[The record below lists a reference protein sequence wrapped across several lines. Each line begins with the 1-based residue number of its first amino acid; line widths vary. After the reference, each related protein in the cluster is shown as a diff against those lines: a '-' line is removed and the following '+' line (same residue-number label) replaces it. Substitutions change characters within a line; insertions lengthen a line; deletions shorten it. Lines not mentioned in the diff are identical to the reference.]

1 MKHIKSFVLV
11 LMTILIPISTI
22 YAAPIGTG
30 VKCDGQPVNYDAA
43 GNANIS
49 AHDYNSSNN
58 FSLGVRLSF
67 VKSDGTLV
75 HSKDYLYQSSSDLYT
90 QYGSGSPCSKVQYG
104 NGTCTYNDNWS
115 KTSNMANLSALQ
127 SIFTRNGIS
136 VSLSSLL
143 SQGDLSKMSLFK
155 TLLTSPNAKAKSFFK
170 SLGVD
175 IDNEEYYK
183 NGSYDLFLV
192 WEPLGQINY
201 NGLKLIGTSYELS
214 TMASKENVN
223 FNINGQ
229 PFHNGY
235 DFVYTAT
242 AASLGRAVILEN
254 TDTFGLSVAKK
265 YSSFSANSYFNGALN
280 NSFVCNGCGAKATK
294 DVALDPH
301 SGLGVGILWLDEL
314 TIGGSCEDIYKYYGK
329 TTINTALKNNQG
341 FDFSAFNNSNKAV
354 LSQLNIL
361 AVTETWYR
369 ENCCELGECDGGG
382 GGQYNCSVQFEVPN
396 CDDGGSVIYKDAS
409 KTDGTNETYWQ
420 NCVFNDNGN
429 HDDMPGAYKTSKNG
443 DLTYYED
450 SLGSEYCPVYCI
462 EDVTATLDSTTPTV
476 LAGNYFTW
484 GESNVT
490 SSRTCRTKKVD
501 WDKFLSDLEAANR
514 EVVRQQAQQHLH
526 DLNEGGSWIAGND
539 KYEDDWDDCKVR
551 NPRTGDCITPGSKYE
566 CTNYTYSGTG
576 STTASG
582 AGFTESANVVLTKCE
597 KSEPQGNP
605 AAAGDVDAAIKN
617 VQTIIAKFKK
627 CYDWDAKTV
636 LNDESTADILYDSSE
651 YSYSGKMNKT
661 NSLDPK
667 TNLSESKD
675 TKVNALNACSGTSCT
690 GEDFVKETWTI
701 TSEGQK
707 IREYNM
713 TATSTS
719 DFRMPEGI
727 YNYVIKAKHGHNSLS
742 VMNTDLS
749 TNYVNLGFT
758 NFPVAFNEPIG
769 VHDNGLQIMYSL
781 LGNKNS
787 KSSQTMVDQILESN
801 SDDYGNWSCKY
812 IVDSGLICP
821 PGDPEC
827 PGGKPGGKG
836 GINVIYREIDLIRPF
851 PDIDATNRRTGSNW
865 CGLDK
870 NGNSSC
876 AWDNTVATHAIMNNR
891 GVSDYEVYNKTPMY
905 TFIMTPS
912 DIIEIRKYNKEN
924 DYTAYEGGYGAS
936 KYNFTCSSG
945 AVGNKACISDY
956 LTELMKMMDTYNYD
970 GACKDDKTRAYTD
983 IASFENC
990 RY

>member
-49 AHDYNSSNN
+49 AHDYNGSNN

-75 HSKDYLYQSSSDLYT
+75 HSKDYLYQASNDLYT

-155 TLLTSPNAKAKSFFK
+155 TLLTSPNARAKSFFS
-170 SLGVD
+170 SLGVN
-175 IDNEEYYK
+175 IDNYYI

-280 NSFVCNGCGAKATK
+280 NSFVCNGCGARATK

-314 TIGGSCEDIYKYYGK
+314 NTNSCEAIYSYYGK
-329 TTINTALKNNQG
+329 TTINTALKNNLG
-341 FDFSAFNNSNKAV
+341 FDFTAFNNSHKEV
-354 LSQLNIL
+354 LRQLNIP

-369 ENCCELGECDGGG
+369 ENCCAPGECNKEPGGS
-382 GGQYNCSVQFEVPN
+382 YNCSTQFNVPN
-396 CDDGGSVIYKDAS
+396 CDDGGSLIYQDAS

-429 HDDMPGAYKTSKNG
+429 YNDMTGAHKYSNPVSSS
-443 DLTYYED
+443 LTYYED

-490 SSRTCRTKKVD
+490 SSRTCRTKTVD
-501 WDKFLSDLEAANR
+501 WNKFINDLKAANQA
-514 EVVRQQAQQHLH
+514 VVDEQAKEYLH
-526 DLNEGGSWIAGND
+526 ELNEGGTWEEGRD
-539 KYEDDWDDCKVR
+539 CEYKYYDPV
-551 NPRTGDCITPGSKYE
+551 SKKWEVENEGEHEY
-566 CTNYTYSGTG
+566 NYTGT
-576 STTASG
+576 SSATASG
-582 AGFTESANVVLTKCE
+582 GGFSSTASVSLTSGCQSSSPE
-597 KSEPQGNP
+597 GNP
-605 AAAGDVDAAIKN
+605 AEGGNVDAAIKN
-617 VQTIIAKFKK
+617 VQTIIEKFKR
-627 CYDWDAKTV
+627 CYEWDAKTV

-651 YSYSGKMNKT
+651 YSYSGKMNK
-661 NSLDPK
+661 NSNFTYSSTATLK
-667 TNLSESKD
+667 NHNL
-675 TKVNALNACSGTSCT
+675 TALSSCGGSSCSGT
-690 GEDFVKETWTI
+690 ELV
-701 TSEGQK
+701 SEPTASVNGSF
-707 IREYNM
+707 IHEYNM

-870 NGNSSC
+870 NGDASC

-912 DIIEIRKYNKEN
+912 DILEIRKYNKEN